1 MKRLM
6 LLPLAACTLLSA
18 CSRAE
23 EIGSVNTNWR
33 LTGSDRVVIEA
44 YDDPLVEGVTCYV
57 SRARTGG
64 IKGAVGL
71 AEDPNEASIACR
83 QVGELRFREPLRQQQ
98 EVFTE
103 RMSVIFKALHV
114 VRTVDA
120 RRNTLVYLTYSDR
133 IISGSA
139 QNAVTAVPVPRS
151 TVIPVAK

>member
-1 MKRLM
+1 M
-6 LLPLAACTLLSA
+6 
-18 CSRAE
+18 
-23 EIGSVNTNWR
+23 
-33 LTGSDRVVIEA
+33 
-44 YDDPLVEGVTCYV
+44 
-57 SRARTGG
+57 
-64 IKGAVGL
+64 
-71 AEDPNEASIACR
+71 
-83 QVGELRFREPLRQQQ
+83 GELRFREPLRQQQ